1 MPNVDKELIIAF
13 QQGDQN
19 AFRQI
24 YALHYR
30 QLYYFARKMTNS
42 PEDAKDIVS
51 ETFLKLWNRCEN
63 FESLTNIKAFLF
75 ISARNASINYLKN
88 EQSQRRKESRYW
100 NISNESI
107 AEMFD
112 IMAGH
117 DILAEVYKE
126 IAKLSDQEKNIVE
139 LFYFQENSI
148 QEIADRLNIG
158 YEAAKKARFRA
169 LARVRA
175 GLRERKLL
183 TVLGFLIAQ
192 FF

>member
-1 MPNVDKELIIAF
+1 MPNEDKELISAF
-13 QQGDQN
+13 QKGDQN

-30 QLYYFARKMTNS
+30 QLYYFARKMTNR

-51 ETFLKLWNRCEN
+51 ETFLSLWKRCEH

-75 ISARNASINYLKN
+75 ISARNASVNYLKS
-88 EQSQRRKESRYW
+88 EQSQRRKETRYW
-100 NISNESI
+100 NISNENI

-112 IMAGH
+112 IMAAH
-117 DILAEVYKE
+117 DILAEVHKE
-126 IAKLSDQEKNIVE
+126 IAKLSEQEKMIVE
-139 LFYFQENSI
+139 LFYFQGNSI
-148 QEIADRLNIG
+148 REIADRLNIS

-175 GLRERKLL
+175 GLREKKFL
-183 TVLGFLIAQ
+183 TVLGLLIPQ

>member
-1 MPNVDKELIIAF
+1 MPNVDKELISAF
-13 QQGDQN
+13 QKGDQN
-19 AFRQI
+19 AFRRV

-30 QLYYFARKMTNS
+30 ELYYFVRKMTNS

-51 ETFLKLWNRCEN
+51 ETFLKLWNRCGN

-75 ISARNASINYLKN
+75 ISARNASVNYLKN

-100 NISNESI
+100 NISNENI

-112 IMAGH
+112 IMTGH
-117 DILAEVYKE
+117 DILAEVHRE
-126 IAKLSDQEKNIVE
+126 IAKLSEQERNIVE
-139 LFYFQENSI
+139 LFYFQGNSI
-148 QEIADRLNIG
+148 REIADRLNIG

-175 GLRERKLL
+175 SLREKKLL
-183 TVLGFLIAQ
+183 SALGLLISQ
-192 FF
+192 LL